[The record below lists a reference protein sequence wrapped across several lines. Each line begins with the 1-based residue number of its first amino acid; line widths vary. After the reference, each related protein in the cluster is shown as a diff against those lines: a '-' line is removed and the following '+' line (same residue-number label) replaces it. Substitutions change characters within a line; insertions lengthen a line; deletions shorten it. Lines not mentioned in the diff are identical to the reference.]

1 MSRLIF
7 GMLLGGALVYGGMH
21 YHVVR
26 GQQGVFI
33 VRKLE
38 SDLSALYTDIRD
50 FTLQDWKSHP
60 QLAAAIIQSNRSQLL
75 PDAAEGQ
82 LSETVH
88 TVVDRLFER
97 LTL

>member
-1 MSRLIF
+1 MSRLMF
-7 GMLLGGALVYGGMH
+7 GMLLGGALVYGAMH

-33 VRKLE
+33 VPKLQ

-75 PDAAEGQ
+75 HDAAEGQ

-97 LTL
+97 R

>member
-1 MSRLIF
+1 MSRLLF

-33 VRKLE
+33 VPKLE

-60 QLAAAIIQSNRSQLL
+60 RLAAAIIQSNRPQLL
-75 PDAAEGQ
+75 QDAAEGQ

-97 LTL
+97 R

>member
-97 LTL
+97 R